1 MIVRFMPVPVH
12 TGSRLTDPGSS
23 VPGSVHGF
31 HVIIAIYIHIY
42 IYIQETREPHREPS
56 NRDRLT
62 GNRYE
67 PEPDYHKISIW
78 YLVQA

>member
-1 MIVRFMPVPVH
+1 VMVMVVVMMMMIMQ
-12 TGSRLTDPGSS
+12 
-23 VPGSVHGF
+23 
-31 HVIIAIYIHIY
+31 A
-42 IYIQETREPHREPS
+42 TREPHQEPS

>member
-1 MIVRFMPVPVH
+1 MMMM
-12 TGSRLTDPGSS
+12 
-23 VPGSVHGF
+23 
-31 HVIIAIYIHIY
+31 
-42 IYIQETREPHREPS
+42 QETREPHWEPS
-56 NRDRLT
+56 NWDRLT